1 MKQLD
6 WKHIEKLSEDDHLKN
21 IELAESEYKKI
32 FKKYREYDN
41 KLQDIESYLYNMHY
55 QYMLKYVRYKDK
67 YIKINL
73 SRQTIYM
80 YVMYEIFKTYEDKDG
95 KQCYE
100 YELKG
105 EGYIHEKDALQKFIY
120 PEKEKDCYTNDEVKG
135 ILYDSY
141 NVTNNLKIYVS
152 NDRGKIGPRKPED
165 IEIISKEE
173 YENNVKTYLK
183 TLLKNYESN

>member
-6 WKHIEKLSEDDHLKN
+6 WKHTEKLSEDDHLKN

-41 KLQDIESYLYNMHY
+41 KLRDIKSYLYNMHY

-67 YIKINL
+67 YIKIDL
-73 SRQTIYM
+73 PLKTIYM
-80 YVMYEIFKTYEDKDG
+80 YVMYETFETYEDKDG

-105 EGYIHEKDALQKFIY
+105 EGYIREKEALQKFIY
-120 PEKEKDCYTNDEVKG
+120 HEGDKKHNNG
-135 ILYDSY
+135 QRILYDSY

-152 NDRGKIGPRKPED
+152 NDSGKIGPRKPED

-183 TLLKNYESN
+183 KLLKNYGAN